1 MQLRRRKQILLE
13 GLAASLQ
20 LSESAGR
27 HSALLGS
34 SPGSEAAPALIA
46 KSPIMPCFVH
56 TSRSAGGTPYR
67 PLRRSDFFVPF
78 LVACMR
84 YSILRSF
91 VPDLCPALM
100 HCAPSSDHGGGR
112 ELSDLVFLRLVSL
125 PKGRKLIA
133 RYLQLLPR
141 GSDLSR
147 TVVLA
152 IMRHLRFLFGG
163 AHADPGTATSLAG
176 GQL

>member
-1 MQLRRRKQILLE
+1 
-13 GLAASLQ
+13 
-20 LSESAGR
+20 
-27 HSALLGS
+27 
-34 SPGSEAAPALIA
+34 
-46 KSPIMPCFVH
+46 
-56 TSRSAGGTPYR
+56 
-67 PLRRSDFFVPF
+67 
-78 LVACMR
+78 MR
-84 YSILRSF
+84 YSILRSS
-91 VPDLCPALM
+91 VPALVSLSD
-100 HCAPSSDHGGGR
+100 ALRPSSDHGGGR

-176 GQL
+176 GQCCDDLVFANLLALSRTLVTTGTFVDCKKL